1 MSDQWI
7 RKAQLLIGDGK
18 TFIDLSEL
26 RFRFKTENSDTNTP
40 NTLYLR
46 IYNLNKQT
54 AEKIGP
60 ELSTIIVQAGYQS
73 GKYGA
78 IFFGSIKQAETGKE
92 NSVDSYCD
100 IWAADGDIWYN
111 GAFLNKTLSAGASQ
125 KDILSTI
132 VGAEAKT
139 SLQPG
144 AAVIP
149 GGGQMKL
156 ATDAP
161 GIVGAALGVAN
172 TLSRGK
178 VMFGLA
184 RDYAIDWAKN
194 NGMRWSIQNGEL
206 VVVPIT
212 GYRPGEAVVL
222 SSDTGLIG
230 VPVAT
235 YGGVNVRALLNPL
248 IRIGCLVQIAQA
260 DINRFTYQQFG
271 LSLSRA
277 ALPSATPTTS
287 AGFYRVMQA
296 EFVGDTR
303 GNEWYVDMICLAVD
317 ITADPNESVSA
328 TGLTLEPVETR
339 QPDGSFKANP
349 TP

>member
-26 RFRFKTENSDTNTP
+26 RFRFQTENSDTQTP

-46 IYNLNKQT
+46 VYNLSKQT
-54 AEKIGP
+54 AAKIGG
-60 ELSTIIVQAGYQS
+60 EYSTIIVQAGYQT

-78 IFFGSIKQAETGKE
+78 IFFGSIKQVEVGKE
-92 NSVDSYCD
+92 RNVDSYVD

-111 GAFLNKTLSAGASQ
+111 GALLNKTLAAGASQ
-125 KDILSTI
+125 QDILNAI
-132 VGAEAKT
+132 VSATA
-139 SLQPG
+139 
-144 AAVIP
+144 P
-149 GGGQMKL
+149 GGVQIKL

-161 GIVGAALGVAN
+161 GIVGAAVGVKNA
-172 TLSRGK
+172 LSRGK
-178 VMFGLA
+178 VLFGLA
-184 RDYAIDWAKN
+184 RDYARDWATQ

-222 SSDTGLIG
+222 SSTTGLIG

-235 YGGVNVRALLNPL
+235 HGGVNVRALLNPL
-248 IRIGCLVQIAQA
+248 IRIGCLVQIEQG
-260 DINRFTYQQFG
+260 DINHITYQQFG
-271 LSLSRA
+271 LSSSSA
-277 ALPSATPTTS
+277 ALPAATPTTS

-317 ITADPNESVSA
+317 ISGSDQSTSVSA
-328 TGLTLEPVETR
+328 G
-339 QPDGSFKANP
+339 
-349 TP
+349 